1 MGSSMTGNAVVLD
14 AIDPAERLMSPW
26 IFARGAFRLRSAP
39 RDKYRLRGL
48 LKVLHMCFYPEWT
61 YAQVTAMHRTR
72 QKTLRERGLDSR
84 GPAEQALTD
93 GQSLA
98 SMATKIA
105 RQVACT
111 QSQNKLMAQGLMV
124 DRQCN
129 EVIMHEEM
137 KAGKWTIPMTTEE
150 NQANLA
156 LLRKWVIPTENIP
169 TTYIHPL
176 VWRFFHYM
184 DARGL
189 CPRSAQVVVGHMA
202 MGIGTAIDQLWVE
215 TATGRT
221 VLVELKKW
229 ESGTYYLHT
238 ARMRRPL
245 HRLKNSACNQHQL
258 QLVMS
263 LYLLQHTFDISVDV
277 AWVVRLH
284 TTGLTVYPL
293 RRWARDPAVLASLL
307 NVIATFTA
315 PLRHVRDLPIGQG
328 DVSLDGHEPLRGPG
342 GTLER
347 PGLPLERPSND
358 EDDLPSGRSRSQQ
371 KQKQKKRRRVPSDT
385 RAARG
390 VASRTLHSPMQ
401 NGAYMGF
408 ENLY

>member
-1 MGSSMTGNAVVLD
+1 MTGNAVSLD
-14 AIDPAERLMSPW
+14 ADEPADRLVSPW
-26 IFARGAFRLRSAP
+26 VFARGAFRLRSAP

-72 QKTLRERGLDSR
+72 QKTLRERGMDSR

-105 RQVACT
+105 RQTACS

-137 KAGKWTIPMTTEE
+137 KAGKWTIPMTTQE
-150 NQANLA
+150 NDSNLA
-156 LLRKWVIPTENIP
+156 LLRKWAIPTENIP

-189 CPRSAQVVVGHMA
+189 VPRSAQVAVGHA
-202 MGIGTAIDQLWVE
+202 GLGIATAIDQLWIE
-215 TATGRT
+215 SATGRT

-238 ARMRRPL
+238 GRMRPPL

-263 LYLLQHTFDISVDV
+263 LYLLQHTFDISVDM

-284 TTGLTVYPL
+284 TTGLRVYPL
-293 RRWARDPAVLASLL
+293 RAWARDPEVMDSMLHVVRS
-307 NVIATFTA
+307 FTA
-315 PLRHVRDLPIGQG
+315 PLRRVRDLPDTLG
-328 DVSLDGHEPLRGPG
+328 DGPVDGHEPPTMSALDADPPLGERRRRPRLHPG
-342 GTLER
+342 GTGGR
-347 PGLPLERPSND
+347 PA
-358 EDDLPSGRSRSQQ
+358 
-371 KQKQKKRRRVPSDT
+371 KRRVSRASTGGGGGGGGGGGQSRRRTAPRV
-385 RAARG
+385 RG
-390 VASRTLHSPMQ
+390 ANS
-401 NGAYMGF
+401 GF
-408 ENLY
+408 ENLC